1 MLAYVIFFC
10 GFLNV
15 ALNLVTIVVLVIR
28 KRQDSSKPLH
38 KRRRTPELK
47 LFIIALIG
55 CFNILLEVS
64 LFLAVRILPNGS
76 PVKAAFFVYQ
86 PFMLDWYYL
95 SPVWTIVVL
104 CPSVRK
110 QLFDFCSIGKSSGS
124 VGSTSSV
131 LPPAQ

>member
-1 MLAYVIFFC
+1 MPSMLAYVIFFC

-55 CFNILLEVS
+55 CFNILLEVA
-64 LFLAVRILPNGS
+64 LFVSFTTNTPTIGVATRTLR
-76 PVKAAFFVYQ
+76 AATFSRADTF
-86 PFMLDWYYL
+86 
-95 SPVWTIVVL
+95 
-104 CPSVRK
+104 RA
-110 QLFDFCSIGKSSGS
+110 G
-124 VGSTSSV
+124 
-131 LPPAQ
+131 